1 MRHTFLL
8 FALVLVS
15 CDTSNSSSG
24 DGGATTADSGPAS
37 HPLCVTDD
45 AGPGFPA
52 GIGAHCGMGSN
63 LDLCATDSSSC
74 ETGIC
79 LWHGSDPAKVHAYCT
94 IACEPGQ
101 PNPCPPRFACKAQGC
116 SMSPAPSVCVRVA
129 ADPVEPCEQTDTILP
144 GRSPT
149 LRSVAA
155 VGGRIYLAGN
165 VTGGG
170 CVVLT
175 RETGESAWSLIHDK
189 PCVGFVDATNM
200 TAPDAVFFR
209 VYSGST
215 QQLLRAAGTT
225 VTEETLPPCDGD
237 PNRCL
242 RSVEALFVTTAG
254 ELRGVGRNHAG
265 DDFLLRRGAGGAWS
279 VERPLD
285 FKLVGITALR
295 RAGLAASCRR
305 ATDPWDAP
313 QSLCLTGDGQT
324 IETLELPAGR
334 ELGQYLSIAGQSPD
348 DLYLYP
354 GAGSVLHRVQGLWL
368 EEGLPVSKRALLGQL
383 ADGALYASLESW
395 PADGGAIERALYTL
409 EGGCWQAQPGALDP
423 FGLAPLEGKRF
434 LHLSSSSKL
443 CTTDLY

>member
-1 MRHTFLL
+1 MRHTLL
-8 FALVLVS
+8 LSALVLVS

-24 DGGATTADSGPAS
+24 DGGSATTDSGPAS
-37 HPLCVTDD
+37 HPLCITAD
-45 AGPGFPA
+45 AGPSFPA
-52 GIGAHCGMGSN
+52 GIGEHCAMGSN

-79 LWHGSDPAKVHAYCT
+79 LWHGSDPAKVRAYCT
-94 IACEPGQ
+94 VACEPGQ

-129 ADPVEPCEQTDTILP
+129 ADPVEPCEQNDTILP

-165 VTGGG
+165 VSGGG

-175 RETGESAWSLIHDK
+175 RATGETAWTLIHDK
-189 PCVGFVDATNM
+189 PCAGFVDASNM

-215 QQLLRAAGTT
+215 QQLLRAAGTS

-237 PNRCL
+237 PNLCL
-242 RSVEALFVTTAG
+242 RSIEALFDTPAG
-254 ELRGVGRNHAG
+254 ELRGVGRDLSSNY
-265 DDFLLRRGAGGAWS
+265 FLLSRGAGGAWS

-285 FKLVGITALR
+285 FKLFSATALEGS
-295 RAGLAASCRR
+295 GLAASCRH
-305 ATDPWDAP
+305 ASDPWDAP
-313 QSLCLTGDGQT
+313 QRLCVTRDGAT
-324 IETLELPAGR
+324 IETLELPPGR
-334 ELGQYLSIAGQSPD
+334 DMETGFGVAGQSPD

-368 EEGLPVSKRALLGQL
+368 EEGLPASKKVLLGQM
-383 ADGALYASLESW
+383 ADGAFFASLESW
-395 PADGGAIERALYTL
+395 PGDGGAVQRTLYTL
-409 EGGCWQAQPGALDP
+409 EGGCWQAQPGARDP
-423 FGLAPLEGKRF
+423 YGLAPLEGKRF